1 MGDTLALVSH
11 RKNKA
16 VRRNALSFLVSIMG
30 IDEIQ
35 KALIKQSKVDVLSK
49 LIGIVEKVTL

>member
-11 RKNKA
+11 RKNNA

>member
-1 MGDTLALVSH
+1 MGDTLALLSH